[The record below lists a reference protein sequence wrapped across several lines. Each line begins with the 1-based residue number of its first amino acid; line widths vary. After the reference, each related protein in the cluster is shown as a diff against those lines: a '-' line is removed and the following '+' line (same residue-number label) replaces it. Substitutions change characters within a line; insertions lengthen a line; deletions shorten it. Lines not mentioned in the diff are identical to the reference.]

1 MPWGAPQLT
10 PEPPPEVSLG
20 PLGWLAIASIVVGI
34 FGVCVLLGFV

>member
-1 MPWGAPQLT
+1 MWGAPQLT

-20 PLGWLAIASIVVGI
+20 TLGWLAIVSILFGI